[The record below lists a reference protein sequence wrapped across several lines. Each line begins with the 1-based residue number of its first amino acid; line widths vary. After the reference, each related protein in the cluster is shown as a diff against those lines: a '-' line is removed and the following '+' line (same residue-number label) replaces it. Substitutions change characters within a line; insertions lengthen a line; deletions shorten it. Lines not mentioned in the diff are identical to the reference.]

1 LKLLLIR
8 HGVAEEREDFAKSG
22 APDEQRP
29 LTGEGRKKMKRVARG
44 LGEIVAQIDLIA
56 SSPLT
61 RALQTAEIVGKEFK
75 SAASTTIGAL
85 EPEQSY
91 EAFLEWLQRLDD
103 IETVAAVG
111 HEPHLSGLAGWL
123 LTSEE
128 KALFEFKKGGVCLL
142 EFDSVVDRGA
152 ARLRWLLTPAQLRA
166 IET

>member
-1 LKLLLIR
+1 LRLLLIR
-8 HGVAEEREDFAKSG
+8 HGAAEDREEFAKTG

-44 LGEIVAQIDLIA
+44 LAEIVDQIDLIA

-75 SAASTTIGAL
+75 SSASTSIGAL

-91 EAFLEWLQRLDD
+91 DAFLEWLRRLDD
-103 IETVAAVG
+103 VETVAAVG
-111 HEPHLSGLAGWL
+111 HEPHLSGLASWL
-123 LTSEE
+123 LTSGEN
-128 KALFEFKKGGVCLL
+128 ALFEFKKGGMCLL

-152 ARLRWLLTPAQLRA
+152 ARLRWLLTPSQLRA
-166 IET
+166 IDA